1 VRLLLAI
8 QLAAVLALGR
18 LAVHGGVQAP
28 GGVLLAH
35 PGHAQLVRHTPEL
48 VDAFAAD
55 EALRTRFVALL
66 REAGPVL
73 SNRKG
78 EKVSEELARNAD
90 AFLETLDKGRAG
102 SALGK
107 TLHQLRSDLKGFPR
121 RTVHEGLKELE
132 RGRVPREEP
141 TSTRPPEPA
150 TPSAE

>member
-1 VRLLLAI
+1 M
-8 QLAAVLALGR
+8 
-18 LAVHGGVQAP
+18 
-28 GGVLLAH
+28 
-35 PGHAQLVRHTPEL
+35 
-48 VDAFAAD
+48 
-55 EALRTRFVALL
+55 L

-141 TSTRPPEPA
+141 TSPGLRNRRPLPPSSTVPQVA
-150 TPSAE
+150 TSPG